1 MDLFVTGFLA
11 YGWQN
16 YLEWILRIIVATL
29 CGGIIGY
36 ERSKRF
42 KEAGIR
48 THCIVALASAVFI
61 IVSKYAFADMNND
74 VMGTK
79 GAADP
84 SRIASQIVTG
94 IGFLGAGAILQ
105 TKNYVKGLTT
115 SAGVFATAAVGMAVG
130 SGLYVIGIVATLCL
144 LLIHIVMHKFQFGR
158 DKAIFCTV
166 AFKVKEGGTFQ
177 NVVFEFAKQNDVE
190 MDEEERNRIENIG
203 TEYVY
208 TAKFFGKKAEQ
219 TIAEMEKLFEA
230 ENLLSYTIKRL

>member
-1 MDLFVTGFLA
+1 MDLFVKGFLS

-16 YLEWILRIIVATL
+16 YLEWFVRIIVATI

-48 THCIVALASAVFI
+48 THCIVALAAAVFI

-94 IGFLGAGAILQ
+94 IGFLGAGALMQ

-115 SAGVFATAAVGMAVG
+115 AAGVFATAAVGMAVG
-130 SGLYVIGIVATLCL
+130 SGLYVIGVVATLCL
-144 LLIHIVMHKFQFGR
+144 LLIHLIMHKIQFGR
-158 DKAIFCTV
+158 DKAIFCSV
-166 AFKVKEGGTFQ
+166 AFKVKEDCNSQ
-177 NVVFEFAKQNDVE
+177 KVVFEFAKQNDVE
-190 MDEEERNRIENIG
+190 MSEEERNKIEGVG
-203 TEYVY
+203 TEYVFI
-208 TAKFFGKKAEQ
+208 AKFFGKKADQ
-219 TIAEMEKLFEA
+219 TIEELEKLFEL
-230 ENLLSYTIKRL
+230 EKFPSYSIKRL